1 MRTQPASTVAPE
13 DHFQGMLTLLDR
25 AFAKLHGH
33 SLFHEHPDKPSMLA
47 KMHRFRGLAGR
58 AGVLS
63 LAKDIARSTADAI
76 DVARLRK
83 LVPPETKAGLGSLK
97 LLDAYLSQKVGAV
110 KSREIMG
117 PLVGI
122 YELRLGDAH
131 PASSA
136 ISDAFELASIDTG
149 ADGVL
154 QCKQLLHTAA
164 VTLQSILGAL
174 RPDEASS
181 EQLG

>member
-1 MRTQPASTVAPE
+1 
-13 DHFQGMLTLLDR
+13 MLTRLDKV
-25 AFAKLHGH
+25 FVDLHGH

-47 KMHRFRGLAGR
+47 RMHRFRGLAGR

-83 LVPPETKAGLGSLK
+83 LVPPETKPGLGSLK

-136 ISDAFELASIDTG
+136 ISDAFELARVDTG
-149 ADGVL
+149 AEGAL

-164 VTLQSILGAL
+164 VTLQSILGAFL
-174 RPDEASS
+174 PDEPSP
-181 EQLG
+181 ERLG